1 MLKKLLIIFS
11 IIILLVGI
19 GGIVFA
25 SDVHNA
31 TSNINGVQVLWE
43 YNLNEANEIINLKCT
58 NTEALT
64 GDIEIPSTLDGK
76 NVVELGS
83 EAFKGATNITKVVI
97 PNTVKEIG
105 LWAFQG
111 CTSLS
116 KIDLGNVERIKD
128 SSFKNCTSLT
138 SVKLPKTLN
147 KDASGAPFLGCTNL
161 KEIVLEEGMTV
172 VPDYVC
178 ASTPIT
184 EIKIPNTVKEIGLW
198 AFKGCTSL
206 SKIDL
211 GNVERIKDSSF
222 KNCTSLTSVKLP
234 KTLNKD
240 ASGAPFLGCT
250 NLKEIVLEE
259 GMTVV
264 PDYVCASTPITEI
277 KIPNTVK
284 EIGLWAFK
292 DCTSLNK
299 ITILDNVENM
309 EGYNSSNSDYI
320 FQNHNDNL
328 TIYCY
333 KDSMAANYAIKYGIK
348 YQYLTNQNPDGN
360 NNNENN
366 NNENNNNENNDNA
379 GNNNNNGNNNQSNN
393 GNLTNSITN
402 TVDDTIAKG
411 ELPQTGVSVA
421 ITIFIIAIIVVA
433 VIIYR
438 KYNTF
443 KDIK

>member
-198 AFKGCTSL
+198 AFK
-206 SKIDL
+206 
-211 GNVERIKDSSF
+211 
-222 KNCTSLTSVKLP
+222 
-234 KTLNKD
+234 
-240 ASGAPFLGCT
+240 
-250 NLKEIVLEE
+250 
-259 GMTVV
+259 
-264 PDYVCASTPITEI
+264 
-277 KIPNTVK
+277 
-284 EIGLWAFK
+284 

-348 YQYLTNQNPDGN
+348 YQYLTNQNPDG
-360 NNNENN
+360 NN